1 MVGVTGPH
9 LPSVIEGAGH
19 PDRFP
24 VEAPPAGLD
33 TPLEVSIV
41 MPCLNEAETLATCI
55 GKAYEALRIHQ
66 LTGEVIVA
74 DNGSTDG
81 SPDIARALGARVV
94 EVPSR
99 GYGAALMGGI
109 AAARGVYVIMGDA
122 DDSYDF
128 SAIFPFVA
136 RLRAGDDFVIGCRF
150 PRGGGRA
157 MPGAMPPL
165 HRWLGTPV
173 LSAIGRLFFRCPVID
188 FNCGLRGFRRDR
200 GMALDLRS
208 TGMEFASEML
218 VKASLSG
225 ARIGEVPITLY
236 KDGRRRPPHLRTWR
250 DGWRHLRFML
260 LYSPRWLFLLPGFAI
275 FLAGLM
281 LGIMLMPGP
290 LPLGRVRLD
299 TNALLVAALA
309 VLVGFQLVTFAVF
322 SKVFAISEGLLPSD
336 ARLTRVFGLVT
347 LEVGIV
353 VGSLCVAAGMA
364 TLGWQVLAWQRR
376 DFGALSYPASLRVV
390 IPAVTA
396 ITLGIQIVFSSFFL
410 SILGL
415 RRR

>member
-1 MVGVTGPH
+1 M
-9 LPSVIEGAGH
+9 EGAGH

-24 VEAPPAGLD
+24 AGAPPAGLG
-33 TPLEVSIV
+33 TALEVSIV
-41 MPCLNEAETLATCI
+41 MPCLNEGATLATCI
-55 GKAYEALRIHQ
+55 GKAYEALRAHH

-94 EVPSR
+94 EVPIR

-109 AAARGVYVIMGDA
+109 AAARGAFVVMGDA

-188 FNCGLRGFRRDR
+188 FNCGLRAFRRDR
-200 GMALDLRS
+200 CIALDLRS

-336 ARLTRVFGLVT
+336 PRLTRVFNLVT

-353 VGSLCVAAGMA
+353 VGILCAGAGVA
-364 TLGWQVLAWQRR
+364 TLGWQVLAWQRQ